1 MTNLCT
7 TVRESLARYERCDE
21 TTQGSRFETHCLYPS
36 FEPVAVYVVKIG
48 DGFLVHDGGGAHA
61 CSWAH
66 GRDEK
71 LISRALA
78 ESAGRFGLRTD
89 NRQIVSDIPSEAW
102 LASGILSVAN
112 ASAGAALDAVSRQA
126 KAASDRLHERV
137 REVLIRRFT
146 IARVSEDIVRTGE
159 SGRDYHFDFGVRDGT
174 RSVVI
179 DVVTP
184 ARGSIVH
191 KYTAFADAKVRY
203 QGGAFAVHDLPLVPA
218 DANLLAQVA
227 DVVPYVALPAGVERA
242 LLH

>member
-7 TVRESLARYERCDE
+7 TVRESLARYERCE
-21 TTQGSRFETHCLYPS
+21 QTTQGSRFETHCLYPS
-36 FEPVAVYVVKIG
+36 FEPVAVYVVKLG

-71 LISRALA
+71 LIGRSLADSASRY
-78 ESAGRFGLRTD
+78 GLRIESH
-89 NRQIVSDIPSEAW
+89 QIVSDVPSEAW

-112 ASAGAALDAVSRQA
+112 ASAGAAIEAVSKQA

-137 REVLIRRFT
+137 REALVRKFT
-146 IARVSEDIVRTGE
+146 IARVSENVVRTGE
-159 SGRDYHFDFGVRDGT
+159 SGRAYEFDFGVRDGSKT
-174 RSVVI
+174 VVI

-191 KYTAFADAKVRY
+191 KYTAFADAKVRSL
-203 QGGAFAVHDLPLVPA
+203 GGAFAVHDLPLMPA

-227 DVVPYVALPAGVERA
+227 DVVPYIALPAGVERA
-242 LLH
+242 LFH